1 MRDSKSA
8 SIRLNKTHLPTV
20 SPHLPVRLL
29 ARCRLHPLQHVEDR
43 AEQVRVRADARI
55 VESALRHFN
64 VLRVAQAPR
73 APPRGARGYPRAA

>member
-55 VESALRHFN
+55 EEIALRQFD
-64 VLRVAQAPR
+64 VLCFTHRPST
-73 APPRGARGYPRAA
+73 